1 MKNTKAI
8 AAHYALSALEAESI
22 RDGDA
27 RFSLSNPYANLPP
40 LRLVDARTRTYK
52 PKPLDRSQSKARKA
66 SKAARK
72 ARKKNR

>member
-1 MKNTKAI
+1 MKNTKALE
-8 AAHYALSALEAESI
+8 YVLSALEAESL
-22 RDGDA
+22 RDRDA
-27 RFSLSNPYANLPP
+27 LFIISNPYANLPP
-40 LRLVDARTRTYK
+40 LRYDHEPRTYK

>member
-40 LRLVDARTRTYK
+40 LRYDHEPRTYK